1 MPPQP
6 PPPRTMLFKGCRP
19 VPPTPP
25 LGASPGFFCSG
36 SGFWLVQAC
45 WLAGLLARLIA
56 CLFSAL
62 FQAALVC
69 PHSEHQPKER
79 YMESRQQSVPSFASS
94 ALGGRTRFAAAST
107 NQRSAPAACS
117 AAAEC
122 LTSHLSPT
130 CSKAIGAEG
139 AASHKSFASRA
150 FPGRTRLSTAS
161 ANERSAPAA
170 ERKRKAT
177 KGVRRKGEKGRTKAV
192 RAGRERASALKTVP
206 CRCSSA
212 VLGRTRLPPT
222 ASTNQR
228 SAKTG
233 RTDWP

>member
-1 MPPQP
+1 M
-6 PPPRTMLFKGCRP
+6 
-19 VPPTPP
+19 PPTPP
-25 LGASPGFFCSG
+25 LGASPGFFLFWQRLLAG
-36 SGFWLVQAC
+36 SGLLAC
-45 WLAGLLARLIA
+45 WLARSLA
-56 CLFSAL
+56 CLLVFSA

-69 PHSEHQPKER
+69 PQRAPTKGVLYGKSTAIGPQGAT
-79 YMESRQQSVPSFASS
+79 SNNSFASS
-94 ALGGRTRFAAAST
+94 ALGGRTRCAAAST

-161 ANERSAPAA
+161 ANQRSAPAA
-170 ERKRKAT
+170 ERKRKET
-177 KGVRRKGEKGRTKAV
+177 KGVRRKGEKGRKKAV
-192 RAGRERASALKTVP
+192 WAGRERASALKTVP
-206 CRCSSA
+206 CRCSGA

-233 RTDWP
+233 RTGWP